1 MDEYIAYGP
10 NTDPDRM
17 PLTVA
22 STLNQLK
29 EEGHVTEEAILEISF
44 TLYDEYGV
52 DRNKFEHIALY
63 GSMPF

>member
-1 MDEYIAYGP
+1 MIEACPDAKA
-10 NTDPDRM
+10 DRM

-22 STLNQLK
+22 STLNQLR

-52 DRNKFEHIALY
+52 DKNKFEHIALY

>member
-1 MDEYIAYGP
+1 MTETNI
-10 NTDPDRM
+10 DPDRM

-22 STLNQLK
+22 STLNQLR

-44 TLYDEYGV
+44 MLYDEYGV
-52 DRNKFEHIALY
+52 DKSKFEHIALY